1 MNAKKT
7 VLAVLVISLFVF
19 YIVCTL
25 IIQSQKQELKAIE
38 SRLSSYRQH
47 SYHQTEATARTTQ
60 KSSASPTPRPAAQHG
75 SARREIDTSP
85 STDGFYD
92 PEDFYE
98 WYIDDFIDFED
109 AEEYYYEHG
118 GK

>member
-60 KSSASPTPRPAAQHG
+60 SPPQPPLLALRH
-75 SARREIDTSP
+75 
-85 STDGFYD
+85 STDLQ
-92 PEDFYE
+92 
-98 WYIDDFIDFED
+98 
-109 AEEYYYEHG
+109 G
-118 GK
+118 GKSIPVPAQTAFTIRRTSTSGT